1 MGVDYAAVS
10 GYGFV
15 LDPEEDDILG
25 IATRAGY
32 KSPYDDG
39 DDDPYEL
46 IEWLCHQYGVQFV
59 TGGSAYSDEV
69 VYLIGDVESTD
80 VFGLEEVTS
89 LKVLSDSIITESK
102 LNKMLSDLG
111 IQKKIAHYSGLYV
124 Y

>member
-15 LDPEEDDILG
+15 LDPEEDDVEGMAKSLG
-25 IATRAGY
+25 Y
-32 KSPYDDG
+32 NEDESY
-39 DDDPYEL
+39 YEAVD
-46 IEWLCHQYGVQFV
+46 WLCQQYGVQFV
-59 TGGSAYSDEV
+59 SAGNAYSNET
-69 VYLIGDVESTD
+69 VYLIGDVEFTD
-80 VFGLEEVTS
+80 VFGLAEVTS
-89 LKVLSDSIITESK
+89 IKVLSDSIITESK